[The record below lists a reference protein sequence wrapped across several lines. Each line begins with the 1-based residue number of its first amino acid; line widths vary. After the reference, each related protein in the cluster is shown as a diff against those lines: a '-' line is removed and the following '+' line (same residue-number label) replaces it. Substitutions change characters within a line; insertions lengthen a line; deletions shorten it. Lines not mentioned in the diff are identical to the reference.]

1 MTLKEIIDGLNELIL
16 DRESFIEKD
25 DPDSIFVHDA
35 EVLREAVKILQAVES
50 KEKEQIM
57 SKDEFRQWIY
67 DNYNVPGDNCT
78 LAPAMLDGILDYAE
92 GMEPEE
98 QYSFLCTMF
107 PSLPEHSPPGGILRR
122 RAWKEEKY
130 QAKSDTR
137 FMPNTTA
144 GARTAVSPSPTRKC
158 R

>member
-57 SKDEFRQWIY
+57 RD
-67 DNYNVPGDNCT
+67 
-78 LAPAMLDGILDYAE
+78 
-92 GMEPEE
+92 
-98 QYSFLCTMF
+98 
-107 PSLPEHSPPGGILRR
+107 
-122 RAWKEEKY
+122 
-130 QAKSDTR
+130 
-137 FMPNTTA
+137 
-144 GARTAVSPSPTRKC
+144 
-158 R
+158 